1 MMFRKISFTWAIS
14 SLVLA
19 SAVAQAQTSAEIVQN
34 ALNSPSRPAEDAA
47 RDSSRMP
54 LEVLAFAGIEEGMTI
69 LEMEA
74 GGGYYTEILSR
85 AVGSNG
91 RVIRQNPP
99 AINSF
104 FSEEAD
110 ARLANNRLT
119 NVGSSLVNF
128 DELDAED
135 NSIDMVTWILGPHEL
150 WFSPGGE
157 NLGDPE
163 DTFVEI
169 ARVLKPCLL
178 YTSPSPR
185 DKRQSRMPSSA

>member
-169 ARVLKPCLL
+169 ARVLKPGGVFLTLIITRLL
-178 YTSPSPR
+178 ILVLI
-185 DKRQSRMPSSA
+185 

>member
-34 ALNSPSRPAEDAA
+34 ALNSPSRPAEYAA

-104 FSEEAD
+104 FS
-110 ARLANNRLT
+110 
-119 NVGSSLVNF
+119 
-128 DELDAED
+128 
-135 NSIDMVTWILGPHEL
+135 
-150 WFSPGGE
+150 
-157 NLGDPE
+157 
-163 DTFVEI
+163 
-169 ARVLKPCLL
+169 
-178 YTSPSPR
+178 
-185 DKRQSRMPSSA
+185 

>member
-34 ALNSPSRPAEDAA
+34 ALNSPARPAEDVA

-110 ARLANNRLT
+110 VRLANNRLT
-119 NVGSSLVNF
+119 NVGSTLSL
-128 DELDAED
+128 
-135 NSIDMVTWILGPHEL
+135 IHI
-150 WFSPGGE
+150 
-157 NLGDPE
+157 
-163 DTFVEI
+163 
-169 ARVLKPCLL
+169 
-178 YTSPSPR
+178 
-185 DKRQSRMPSSA
+185 